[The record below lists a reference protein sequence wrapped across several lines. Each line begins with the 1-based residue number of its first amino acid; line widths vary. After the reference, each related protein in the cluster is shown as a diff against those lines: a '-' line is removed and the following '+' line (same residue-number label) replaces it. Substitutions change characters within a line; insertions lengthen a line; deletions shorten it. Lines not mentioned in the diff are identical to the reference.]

1 MNAYTQDTAPVAEW
15 SAEQWPADHWPTDGW
30 IRESA
35 APDLEALVTHAPRW
49 RQWLGPLLSLS
60 IVGAVLVQVGGV
72 DFRHIAAMLPA
83 NPLFWALF
91 ACAYMAQPASEWVI
105 FRRLWGLPGT
115 AILPLMRKQVGNEVL
130 LGYIGEVYFYG
141 WARRHSDLVA
151 APFGALKDVTILSAM
166 LGNLTTIVAVVIGW
180 PLLAELPAGLH
191 VQALT
196 GSIAVVIVTS
206 LVVMLFR
213 NRLFSL
219 PRRALGFVAALHLA
233 RIVGG
238 TLLAAAMW
246 HMLLPDVP
254 LSAWLMLATLRLLV
268 SRLPLIPNKEL
279 VFAGLALF
287 LIGRDAQ
294 VADAMALMAS
304 LFLVTHLVV
313 GLALGVGDAVGHSR
327 RAVA

>member
-1 MNAYTQDTAPVAEW
+1 LNAYVQNTKPAEEWPVEEWIAEAGAPE
-15 SAEQWPADHWPTDGW
+15 
-30 IRESA
+30 
-35 APDLEALVTHAPRW
+35 LEALARNAPRW
-49 RQWLGPLLSLS
+49 RQWLGPLLSLG
-60 IVGAVLVQVGGV
+60 IVGAVLVKIGGV
-72 DFRHIAAMLPA
+72 DFTHIAAMLPTS
-83 NPLFWALF
+83 PLFWALF

-105 FRRLWGLPGT
+105 FRRLWGLPGG
-115 AILPLMRKQVGNEVL
+115 AILPLMRKQVGNEIL

-141 WARRHSDLVA
+141 WARRNSDLVA
-151 APFGALKDVTILSAM
+151 APFGAIKDVTILSAM
-166 LGNLTTIVAVVIGW
+166 LGNLTTIVAVVLGW

-206 LVVMLFR
+206 LAVMLFR
-213 NRLFSL
+213 HKLFSL
-219 PRRALGFVAALHLA
+219 PRKELWFVSAMHLV
-233 RIVGG
+233 RILGG

-246 HMLLPDVP
+246 HLLLPKVA

-287 LIGRDAQ
+287 LIGRDAA

-304 LFLVTHLVV
+304 LYLATHLVV
-313 GLALGVGDAVGHSR
+313 GLALGIGEAFDQTR
-327 RAVA
+327 KAVA

>member
-1 MNAYTQDTAPVAEW
+1 MNAYVQNTKPAEEWPVEEWIAEAGAPE
-15 SAEQWPADHWPTDGW
+15 
-30 IRESA
+30 
-35 APDLEALVTHAPRW
+35 LEALARNAPRW
-49 RQWLGPLLSLS
+49 RQWLGPLLSLG
-60 IVGAVLVQVGGV
+60 IVGAVLVKIGGV
-72 DFRHIAAMLPA
+72 DFTHIAAMLPTS
-83 NPLFWALF
+83 PLFWTLF

-105 FRRLWGLPGT
+105 FRRLWGLPGG
-115 AILPLMRKQVGNEVL
+115 AILPLMRKQVGNEIL

-141 WARRHSDLVA
+141 WARRNSDLVA
-151 APFGALKDVTILSAM
+151 APFGAIKDVTILSAM
-166 LGNLTTIVAVVIGW
+166 LGNLTTIVAVVLGW

-206 LVVMLFR
+206 LAVMLFR
-213 NRLFSL
+213 HKLFSL
-219 PRRALGFVAALHLA
+219 PRKELWFVSAMHLV
-233 RIVGG
+233 RILGG

-246 HMLLPDVP
+246 HLLLPKVA

-287 LIGRDAQ
+287 LIGRDAA

-304 LFLVTHLVV
+304 LYLATHLVV
-313 GLALGVGDAVGHSR
+313 GLALGIGEAFDQTR
-327 RAVA
+327 KAVA